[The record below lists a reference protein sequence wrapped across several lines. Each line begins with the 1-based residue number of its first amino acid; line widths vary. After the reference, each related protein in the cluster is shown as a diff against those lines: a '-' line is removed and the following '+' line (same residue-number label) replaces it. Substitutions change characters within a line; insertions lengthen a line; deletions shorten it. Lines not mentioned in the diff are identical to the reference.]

1 MGALLNTTLPVF
13 GAIFA
18 GYLITRLGILPKE
31 SSDYFNRIVYYL
43 SFPALLF
50 VVVARTPADKI
61 FYWPFVFAWTGGL
74 AITFVLTALLSAV
87 LYRDRLGTLGM
98 RCMNTTCASTAF
110 MGIPL
115 VVAAF
120 GKEAAV
126 PAILATTI
134 LSIVI
139 VSATVLLIEIDH
151 KSRVGSATILR
162 DIALSLAKNPL
173 MIAVTAGAVVA
184 LSGLK
189 LPSPV
194 ERFCDLVGAAAIPVS
209 LLAIGLFI
217 SGQTVRENLGE
228 IGVLSAVKLIVHPV
242 VTWLLIAAFF
252 PLDPLW
258 RRSVI
263 LLAALPPA
271 TTCFVIAKRFDTY
284 VGETSAM
291 AVLCTVIS
299 LFTISVV
306 LLLLP

>member
-74 AITFVLTALLSAV
+74 AITFVLTALLSAL
-87 LYRDRLGTLGM
+87 LYRNRLGALGM

-126 PAILATTI
+126 PAILSTTI
-134 LSIVI
+134 LAIVI
-139 VSATVLLIEIDH
+139 VSATVLLIEIDR
-151 KSRVGSATILR
+151 KSRIGSATILR
-162 DIALSLAKNPL
+162 DIGLSLAKNPL
-173 MIAVTAGAVVA
+173 MIAVTAGAIVA
-184 LSGLK
+184 LSGIK

-228 IGVLSAVKLIVHPV
+228 IGLLSAVKLIVHPA

-271 TTCFVIAKRFDTY
+271 STCFVIAKRFDTY
-284 VGETSAM
+284 VAETSAM

-299 LFTISVV
+299 LVTISVV